1 MPLRLGSRRR
11 AYKASADGNFDDNNF
26 DGEPFGSSSSK
37 PTPTSSSSFL
47 PKIQNGQS
55 PSPSPVHHDESALT
69 ANRTIDTTLESNLA
83 PSPIKTAK
91 AATCTDSSSPTEKK
105 SRFKFFKR
113 KSKKVSSKKKAKNK
127 SKEAD
132 DDNNKGMVIGMT
144 MLDDDFDPECG
155 HVSAYES
162 EAETSYGGDHTTTWE
177 ADHDDD
183 HEAGLQVQLQLPQ
196 VTSHVVK
203 SDALSDTGTN
213 DDGFFAATF
222 DFQTSSNI
230 EFSSVADDSGFL
242 SFEANEDWNPN
253 AGDFQSFSHGDD
265 GEMETVSV
273 AKNEHASIQPTS
285 YSTPSTSVTK
295 KNNNA
300 HEHESNID
308 FELNGPIDS
317 DTLEPWDAKD
327 PAAYCYNP
335 TVSQATSGIEKNC
348 DTRSGRNTPELTA
361 SCNTSSNSMDD
372 DGFGICSPIDVDT
385 LQPWAPTRQLVWNK
399 SGQAS
404 ESSGSDDEAFH
415 TNSPTKKQSSPV
427 AVSEVQDSFEDMWND
442 AQSCSFNGRDFAE
455 TDNLNSAGPGP
466 SLTHAHTPNA
476 LPEKA
481 GKEATSLTLGMLA
494 QISGLADF
502 DAVNT
507 NQYGRS
513 YQDEILEEE
522 DAEAI
527 AKAAS
532 QTLEDHEKASPDGIE
547 NSTSAAFSCTSQVLD
562 TQFPTKSVSPFN
574 ADVSKIESSGEPR
587 DENAA
592 ALLFNSPFEASL
604 SRIENESHDGIQ
616 LAPTDEVDYE
626 GDGNEISDGFA
637 APRALE
643 GAFQDV
649 ENEFDTDQAE
659 KEMAQIVSQIK
670 GTWEERA
677 QDLEARLDGVRTDEK
692 NEGGITEVQK
702 YWKEKQQQLASIH
715 TDSKNNVK
723 TREVNVEWPDAPASA
738 PLQVKRQSALEDD
751 FLSRN
756 KNTKE
761 WDVPSSVFTSGNTVA
776 SHVTDLSS
784 LCEQSM
790 DLTDDGY
797 PVFKRK
803 TAKEAY
809 RASNKSVHSSNSA
822 KGFFWRSH
830 PEGATVEEVT
840 PRTRSKTAEKKR
852 TTGDY
857 PLSVQN
863 RPGRVKR
870 SSSANAGGGNSEYV
884 NFPNSLTRRA
894 SRDEE
899 DTKLKP
905 SKTSDLERVKSM
917 PTQVT
922 SNASVPWGKE
932 NLKLRNVDLS
942 RSKCVDNPQTQR
954 DEPKKSSPTMEW
966 RKAIEAK
973 IKSTSDK
980 VRAVRTNATSPTPFT
995 EKKPPAAPS
1004 KPNLRRAPSPFQANR
1019 NSFLNKR
1026 PPTEANRLSST
1037 QSETIIIAG
1046 VPRTIEKRPADDD
1059 AISGCSSS
1067 MADRI
1072 KQFETKT
1079 QSHDNGKPG
1088 DNGKHGMFN
1097 RTAPLNSYA
1106 LNKLRNV
1113 TSNVGGLW
1121 S

>member
-1 MPLRLGSRRR
+1 MHIRLGSRRR
-11 AYKASADGNFDDNNF
+11 AYKASTDGNFDDNIYF
-26 DGEPFGSSSSK
+26 DEEPFGS
-37 PTPTSSSSFL
+37 TPTSSSSSSFL
-47 PKIQNGQS
+47 PIKLQNG
-55 PSPSPVHHDESALT
+55 PSPVHHVESALT
-69 ANRTIDTTLESNLA
+69 TNRTIDTTLDSNLA

-91 AATCTDSSSPTEKK
+91 ATISTDSSSPTEKK
-105 SRFKFFKR
+105 GRFKFFKR
-113 KSKKVSSKKKAKNK
+113 KSKKESSKKKAKNK

-132 DDNNKGMVIGMT
+132 DKNKGMVMGMT
-144 MLDDDFDPECG
+144 MLEDDADPESG
-155 HVSAYES
+155 NVSAYES

-183 HEAGLQVQLQLPQ
+183 HEAGLQVQLQLTPGA
-196 VTSHVVK
+196 SHVGK

-222 DFQTSSNI
+222 DFRASSNI
-230 EFSSVADDSGFL
+230 EFSSVADESGFL
-242 SFEANEDWNPN
+242 SFEANDDWNPKS
-253 AGDFQSFSHGDD
+253 GDFQSFSHGDD
-265 GEMETVSV
+265 GEMETYSV
-273 AKNEHASIQPTS
+273 AKNEQESIQPNR
-285 YSTPSTSVTK
+285 YSTPSPSVTK
-295 KNNNA
+295 RNYNDNA

-308 FELNGPIDS
+308 FELEGPIDS
-317 DTLEPWDAKD
+317 DTLEQWDAKD

-335 TVSQATSGIEKNC
+335 TVSQATQGKGENN

-361 SCNTSSNSMDD
+361 SSNTSSNSMDD
-372 DGFGICSPIDVDT
+372 DGFGISSPIDVDT
-385 LQPWAPTRQLVWNK
+385 LQPWAPTRQLAWSK

-404 ESSGSDDEAFH
+404 ESSVSDDEAFH
-415 TNSPTKKQSSPV
+415 SISSKRNQSSHV
-427 AVSEVQDSFEDMWND
+427 SVSEAQDDFEDMWND
-442 AQSCSFNGRDFAE
+442 ANSCSFDGRDFAE
-455 TDNLNSAGPGP
+455 TDNLSSAGPGP
-466 SLTHAHTPNA
+466 SHTHVHTPSA

-481 GKEATSLTLGMLA
+481 GREAISLTLGMLA

-507 NQYGRS
+507 NKYGRS
-513 YQDEILEEE
+513 YKDDILEDE

-532 QTLEDHEKASPDGIE
+532 QTQDHDKASPEGIE
-547 NSTSAAFSCTSQVLD
+547 NSTSAGFRCTSQALD
-562 TQFPTKSVSPFN
+562 TQFPTKSASPFA
-574 ADVSKIESSGEPR
+574 ADVSKIENSGELS

-592 ALLFNSPFEASL
+592 ALLFNSPFEASV
-604 SRIENESHDGIQ
+604 SRIENNSHDEVQ
-616 LAPTDEVDYE
+616 LSPTDEVDYG
-626 GDGNEISDGFA
+626 GDSNEISDSFA
-637 APRALE
+637 GPRALE

-649 ENEFDTDQAE
+649 ENEFDSDQAE
-659 KEMAQIVSQIK
+659 KEMAHIVSQIK

-677 QDLEARLDGVRTDEK
+677 EDLEARLDVARKDK
-692 NEGGITEVQK
+692 KKEGRIAEVQK
-702 YWKEKQQQLASIH
+702 YWKEKQQKLASIH
-715 TDSKNNVK
+715 TDSRNNVK
-723 TREVNVEWPDAPASA
+723 SREVNVEWPDAQASA
-738 PLQVKRQSALEDD
+738 PLKAKRPTALEDD

-761 WDVPSSVFTSGNTVA
+761 WDVPSSVFTSGNTDA

-830 PEGATVEEVT
+830 PEGANVEVT

-852 TTGDY
+852 IAGHY
-857 PLSVQN
+857 PPSAQK
-863 RPGRVKR
+863 RPGSLKR
-870 SSSANAGGGNSEYV
+870 SSSVNAGEANSEYI
-884 NFPNSLTRRA
+884 NFPDSLTRRA

-905 SKTSDLERVKSM
+905 TKASALERIKSM

-942 RSKCVDNPQTQR
+942 RSKSVDNPQNRR
-954 DEPKKSSPTMEW
+954 DEPIKSSPTMEW

-980 VRAVRTNATSPTPFT
+980 VRAVRTNATSPTSFT

-1026 PPTEANRLSST
+1026 PPTDANRSGST
-1037 QSETIIIAG
+1037 QRESIIIAG
-1046 VPRTIEKRPADDD
+1046 VPRTIEKRTVDDD
-1059 AISGCSSS
+1059 AISGCSS

-1079 QSHDNGKPG
+1079 QSHDDGKPR
-1088 DNGKHGMFN
+1088 DNGKHSTGMFN
-1097 RTAPLNSYA
+1097 RTTPLNSYA